1 MLSASLRSALDSKL
15 LRLGDDEFILG
26 HRNSEWTG
34 HGPIL
39 EEDIAFANLA
49 LDELGHGI
57 LWYRIVAL
65 LRDEDP
71 ESYPDQLVYQRGAA
85 EFQNVDFVALP
96 HTDWAFSMLRQ
107 FLFDA
112 YESIHVPAL
121 TASRFEPIAEAA
133 AKIKQ
138 EEFYH
143 LYHTKAWVQR
153 LGLGT
158 EESRRRMQTALDQLW
173 TPFQQL
179 FAPGP
184 EESLLVDAG
193 ITADLGPVHVKWHEM
208 VVPFLESCALVVPDD
223 AVVPRLRQSGRSEH
237 MGPLIA
243 ELQQVSKL
251 APGAVW

>member
-1 MLSASLRSALDSKL
+1 MLSPSLRAALDSKL

-57 LWYRIVAL
+57 LWYRIVAM
-65 LRDEDP
+65 LRGEDP
-71 ESYPDQLVYQRGAA
+71 ESYPDQLVYQRKAA
-85 EFQNVDFVALP
+85 EFQNADVVAVP

-112 YESIHVPAL
+112 YESIHIPAL
-121 TASRFEPIAEAA
+121 LASSYEPIADAA
-133 AKIKQ
+133 VKIKQ

-158 EESRRRMQTALDQLW
+158 DESQRRMQTALDQLW
-173 TPFQQL
+173 APFQQL
-179 FAPGP
+179 FAPGRD
-184 EESLLVDAG
+184 ESLLVDAG
-193 ITADLGPVHVKWHEM
+193 IIADLRPVHIQWRKM
-208 VVPFLESCALVVPDD
+208 VVPFLESCSLVVPDD
-223 AVVPRLRQSGRSEH
+223 AGVPEVRQSANAEQ
-237 MGPLIA
+237 MGALID
-243 ELQQVSKL
+243 EIQQVSKI

>member
-1 MLSASLRSALDSKL
+1 MLDAGLRAALDSKL

-49 LDELGHGI
+49 LDEVGHGI
-57 LWYRIVAL
+57 LWYRTLAS

-71 ESYPDQLVYQRGAA
+71 ETYPDKLVYQRTAR
-85 EFQNVDFVALP
+85 EFQNADVVALP

-121 TASRFEPIAEAA
+121 AASRYQPIAEVA

-138 EEFYH
+138 EEVYH

-158 EESRRRMQTALDQLW
+158 DESHRRMQAALDQLW
-173 TPFQQL
+173 TPFHQL
-179 FAPGP
+179 FAMGP
-184 EESLLVDAG
+184 DESLLVDAG
-193 ITADLGPVHVKWHEM
+193 ITPDLRVVHAQWSDR
-208 VVPFLESCALVVPDD
+208 VVPFLESCSLVVPDNV
-223 AVVPRLRQSGRSEH
+223 AVPVMRQSANPERMEV
-237 MGPLIA
+237 LIA
-243 ELQQVSKL
+243 ELQQVSKM
-251 APGAVW
+251 APGAAW

>member
-1 MLSASLRSALDSKL
+1 MFSPSLRAALDSKL
-15 LRLGDDEFILG
+15 LRLGDDEFLLG

-57 LWYRIVAL
+57 LWYRIVAM

-71 ESYPDQLVYQRGAA
+71 ESYPDQLVYQRKAA
-85 EFQNVDFVALP
+85 EFRNVAVVALP

-112 YESIHVPAL
+112 YESIHVPSL
-121 TASRFEPIAEAA
+121 MTSCYEPIAEAA

-158 EESRRRMQTALDQLW
+158 DESRRRMQTALDQLW

-179 FAPGP
+179 FAPGAD
-184 EESLLVDAG
+184 ESLLVDAG
-193 ITADLGPVHVKWHEM
+193 MTPDLRLVHAEWQKM
-208 VVPFLESCALVVPDD
+208 VVPFLESRALIVPDD
-223 AVVPRLRQSGRSEH
+223 AVVPSERQLAGPEH

-243 ELQQVSKL
+243 ELQQVSRIV
-251 APGAVW
+251 PGAVW